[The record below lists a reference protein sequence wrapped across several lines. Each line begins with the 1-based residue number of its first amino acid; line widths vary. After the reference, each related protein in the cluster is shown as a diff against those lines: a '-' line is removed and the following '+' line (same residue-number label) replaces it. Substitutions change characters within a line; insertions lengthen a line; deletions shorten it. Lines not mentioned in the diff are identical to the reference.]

1 MSNNTNET
9 VAVAEHHA
17 GGVEAE
23 PFYATAEFWVFAAFV
38 IVVVCLY
45 KKIKSGFISAMR
57 LHAEKVKDKLAE
69 ARSVRN
75 EVQAELVKA
84 KKQLKYMQD
93 EIASIVEKNREEAV
107 SYKNAVKRD
116 YMNSLRLR
124 EEKLKERIGLDEI
137 EFRNRLKTVLIDKS
151 FAALDILLAKTGADD
166 GVLIHNTIIEFAEV
180 LQNRKPE

>member
-1 MSNNTNET
+1 MSNTTNET
-9 VAVAEHHA
+9 VASAEHHND
-17 GGVEAE
+17 VEAE

-38 IVVVCLY
+38 IVVVSLY
-45 KKIKSGFISAMR
+45 KKIKSGFVSAMR

-75 EVQAELVKA
+75 DVQAELVKA
-84 KKQLKYMQD
+84 QKQLKNMPD
-93 EIASIVEKNREEAV
+93 EIASIVEKNREDAV

-124 EEKLKERIGLDEI
+124 EEKLKERISLDEI

-180 LQNRKPE
+180 L

>member
-1 MSNNTNET
+1 MSNNTIET

-84 KKQLKYMQD
+84 QKQLKYMQD